1 MTARTRTLS
10 HAAFTNF
17 VCIAWQLE
25 PSYAYTASC
34 LFAVLLQ
41 VNTWRLAAEQ
51 AADLAEA
58 ANKRAASCDCKLADT
73 AQQLAE
79 QARATLKLGEDLKQA
94 RCQLDDRRVLCGTLV
109 DITMQRAGL

>member
-1 MTARTRTLS
+1 MLS
-10 HAAFTNF
+10 LSAFINS

-41 VNTWRLAAEQ
+41 ADTWRLAAEQ

-58 ANKRAASCDCKLADT
+58 ANKRAASCECKLADT

-79 QARATLKLGEDLKQA
+79 QARTTLKLGEDLKQA
-94 RCQLDDRRVLCGTLV
+94 RCQLDDRRVISDTSV
-109 DITMQRAGL
+109 NMTMQRAGL